1 MPCSSRESR
10 NVPQGTPSGHFR
22 SVSFDRK
29 LSQLIDKTQGELVR
43 LLHDETNIGAY
54 VEPARMTVGEFL
66 ERWTSPKWPG
76 VMDATIN

>member
-1 MPCSSRESR
+1 MPCSSRENR
-10 NVPQGTPSGHFR
+10 NVPQGTPSGHFT

-66 ERWTSPKWPG
+66 ERWTSPKRPG
-76 VMDATIN
+76 VKDANIN

>member
-1 MPCSSRESR
+1 M
-10 NVPQGTPSGHFR
+10 
-22 SVSFDRK
+22 
-29 LSQLIDKTQGELVR
+29 QGELVR